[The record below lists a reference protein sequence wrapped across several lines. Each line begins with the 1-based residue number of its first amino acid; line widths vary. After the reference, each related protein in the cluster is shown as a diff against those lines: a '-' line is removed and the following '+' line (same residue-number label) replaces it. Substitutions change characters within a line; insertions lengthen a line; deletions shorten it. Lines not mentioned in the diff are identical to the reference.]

1 MSQQLRITLPVR
13 QALGRGDFYVAEA
26 NSVAVSQIECWRD
39 WPGRKLV
46 LAGPEGSGK
55 THLAHVWASESGARI
70 LEAASLTVED
80 VPHLV
85 SGPLC
90 IEDVP
95 AVAGDDR
102 AERALLHL
110 HNLALAEG
118 QTLLLTADRPPSNW
132 GLALPDLASRMN
144 GTPMVSLSEPD
155 DLLLGAVLLK
165 MFADRQIVPAPDA
178 VTYLV
183 RHMHRSFAMAGQIV
197 DALDEAALAQPK
209 GINRP
214 LAIKVLQQLDTL
226 GD

>member
-1 MSQQLRITLPVR
+1 MSEQLRITLPVR
-13 QALGRGDFYVAEA
+13 QALGREDFYVAEA

-55 THLAHVWASESGARI
+55 SHLAHVWAADSGAKI
-70 LEAASLTVED
+70 LSASSLTINDVPDLVSNPLCVED
-80 VPHLV
+80 VPD
-85 SGPLC
+85 
-90 IEDVP
+90 I
-95 AVAGDDR
+95 AGNAD

-118 QTLLLTADRPPSNW
+118 QTLLFTADRPPSSW
-132 GLALPDLASRMN
+132 GLALPDLASRMS
-144 GTPMVSLSEPD
+144 GTPMVPLYEPD

-165 MFADRQIVPAPDA
+165 MFSDRQITPAPDA

-183 RHMHRSFAMAGQIV
+183 RHMHRSFAMARRIV

-214 LAIKVLQQLDTL
+214 LAIRVLQQLDTL
-226 GD
+226 SA